1 MCAVKIARGKS
12 TQSWKNGQ
20 QWQRQRHAEQPKE
33 RERVWES
40 KKEYK
45 SKRENVVE
53 GNVSCF
59 IFLLLCYLSSWSFV
73 LNRVISLLLLLLL
86 LLLCVVSTCSLSAFK
101 LLFLSSS
108 SSLSTSILGFFLV
121 VSRKFAVPQLLF
133 VLIWEIRNQASV
145 WLTISV
151 YMYVCMCMSVRLLV
165 NNLLT
170 LLNVQKLVLAGVVCW
185 KTHVN
190 YANFNEFPL

>member
-1 MCAVKIARGKS
+1 MGSNGNDNA
-12 TQSWKNGQ
+12 TQSSQK
-20 QWQRQRHAEQPKE
+20 

-53 GNVSCF
+53 GNVVSCF

-86 LLLCVVSTCSLSAFK
+86 LLLCIVSTCSLSAFK

-108 SSLSTSILGFFLV
+108 SSLSTSILGFFLLFHV
-121 VSRKFAVPQLLF
+121 NLLCHSCF
-133 VLIWEIRNQASV
+133 LFWYEKSAIKRACGWLSV
-145 WLTISV
+145 CTC
-151 YMYVCMCMSVRLLV
+151 MYVCVCLLV